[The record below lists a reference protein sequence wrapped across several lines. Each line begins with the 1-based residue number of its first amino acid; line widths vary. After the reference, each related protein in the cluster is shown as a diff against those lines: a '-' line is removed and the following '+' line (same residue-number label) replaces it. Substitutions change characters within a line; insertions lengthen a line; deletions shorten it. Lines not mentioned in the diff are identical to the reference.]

1 MLRSRKLRAAA
12 AVVAP
17 AAALAMLGTATPARA
32 DVQVRGIST
41 FYEHSG
47 HRGAG
52 TERSGSGGRC
62 YNLEPAWQNRISS
75 IFGSSRVH
83 LYSRANCWFDTGI
96 PHQEYNGGTTYV
108 GDVMNDRTVSYRI
121 W

>member
-12 AVVAP
+12 AVIAP
-17 AAALAMLGTATPARA
+17 AAALALLGAPAPARA
-32 DVQVRGIST
+32 DAQIMGIST

-52 TERSGSGGRC
+52 LEQSGQDGRC
-62 YNLEPAWQNRISS
+62 YNLPRAWQNRISS

-83 LYSRANCWFDTGI
+83 LYSRANCWFDTGV
-96 PHQEYNGGTTYV
+96 PHQQYDGGTTYV
-108 GDVMNDRTVSYRI
+108 GDTMNDRAVSYRFG
-121 W
+121 